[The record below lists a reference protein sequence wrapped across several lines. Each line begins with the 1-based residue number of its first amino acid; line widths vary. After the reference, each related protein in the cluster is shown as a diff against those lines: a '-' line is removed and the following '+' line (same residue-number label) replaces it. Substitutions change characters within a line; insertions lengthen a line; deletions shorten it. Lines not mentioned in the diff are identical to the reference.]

1 MRELELMGTVGC
13 HLCEVAEAVV
23 STHMDMAEYAVYQ
36 VDIADDDE
44 LMEQYAL
51 TIPVLVDVLSGKALP
66 WPFDAC
72 SLNVFLAG
80 LAKPD

>member
-13 HLCEVAEAVV
+13 HLCEVAEAVI
-23 STHMDMAEYAVYQ
+23 STHTDMTKYAVYQ
-36 VDIADDDE
+36 VDIAGDDE

-51 TIPVLVDVLSGKALP
+51 TIPVLVDVLSGNSLP
-66 WPFDAC
+66 WPFDES